1 MPPYTCNKK
10 SSMLIENQEKK
21 NNGNA
26 TTNNK
31 CSSHPKPHPHHG
43 RSSAK
48 QRPTPARTPETQ
60 QREATT
66 KVLSSEQRALKD
78 LTTPTSDT
86 DSGLKNGALRG
97 SSVEKMQGSNPDG
110 LKQRLNGIGSI
121 ARGFTNGAMP
131 AMRGSLSL

>member
-1 MPPYTCNKK
+1 MYEAPILKIHGFLQRK
-10 SSMLIENQEKK
+10 E
-21 NNGNA
+21 A
-26 TTNNK
+26 
-31 CSSHPKPHPHHG
+31 KPHPHHG
-43 RSSAK
+43 RSGAK

-110 LKQRLNGIGSI
+110 LKRRLNGVGSI
-121 ARGFTNGAMP
+121 ARGFTNG
-131 AMRGSLSL
+131 GTIYLILNNYY